1 MSQPEVVEK
10 PSETVEVQSEHV
22 SEPSETNEGA
32 TSVSEQADPEAST
45 NQEVAEQQQQP
56 ETEQSQPEEQ
66 TQTEEKAS
74 QQDKSESNNEQ
85 DESQSN
91 LTLPI
96 ARIKRIFKLDPDY
109 AGASASAVYTAG
121 LATELFV
128 QYFVEQA
135 SLLAKMDK
143 RKKIQYKDFANAV
156 SAHDSLNFLSDTV
169 PKTHPIGELVQQKK
183 VHVKQPTSKV
193 SEPSTNGTSDDPV
206 ASASSPTGARPKNI
220 LPKGQQTLNFPIAN
234 SNSVQKPEGT
244 QKNSILDLVTRDD
257 ETDADKDVIMKD

>member
-22 SEPSETNEGA
+22 SEPSGTNEGA

-169 PKTHPIGELVQQKK
+169 PKLTQLVNWFNRK
-183 VHVKQPTSKV
+183 
-193 SEPSTNGTSDDPV
+193 
-206 ASASSPTGARPKNI
+206 R
-220 LPKGQQTLNFPIAN
+220 F
-234 SNSVQKPEGT
+234 
-244 QKNSILDLVTRDD
+244 
-257 ETDADKDVIMKD
+257 M